1 MSNYYHHDLN
11 DVSSGVTTQL
21 DTDEQLQFLTYS
33 KNIVCKAVKHPT
45 KTNLTESVATDNDSI
60 PDDRYFSSSVFTETK
75 ETEIFSPQFHQRK
88 QFFNTIRKCYQLD
101 SLSENISDEKKSALR
116 GRYWSCIYTV
126 LFFTNRIFTKMKD
139 KSCSLIF
146 AQNSKHKHRQPLLGK
161 LKTNGIQIAIKF
173 HLEKTWILFCAKLN
187 FFYP

>member
-101 SLSENISDEKKSALR
+101 SLSENIPDEKKSALR

-126 LFFTNRIFTKMKD
+126 LFFTKRFIYENEGQKLFINF
-139 KSCSLIF
+139 CSEF
-146 AQNSKHKHRQPLLGK
+146 
-161 LKTNGIQIAIKF
+161 KT
-173 HLEKTWILFCAKLN
+173 
-187 FFYP
+187 